1 MANAKEEVRSFIAK
15 RSFATLQE
23 GDYIGTIVSSTP
35 TLSKRLKTPQIANLL
50 ENDDAENPGKI
61 TLFSNDRGYEHDD
74 NGDVVFDEN
83 NNPVEDKGNTIK
95 AQNMFLDVA
104 ACAGLP
110 EGEDFILDDLVGKKI
125 GFTVENRNGYMK
137 VVSWKPAEDM
147 AEILAL
153 QEA

>member
-1 MANAKEEVRSFIAK
+1 MSKQTETVRTFIAK

-23 GDYIGTIVSSTP
+23 GDYIGTIVSCTP
-35 TLSKRLKTPQIANLL
+35 TVSKRLKTPQIASLL
-50 ENDDAENPGKI
+50 ENDDEENPGKI
-61 TLFSNDRGYEHDD
+61 TLFSNDRGYEHDED
-74 NGDVVFDEN
+74 GNVVFDED
-83 NNPVEDKGNTIK
+83 NNPVISEENTIK

-104 ACAGLP
+104 ACAGL
-110 EGEDFILDDLVGKKI
+110 EEDKEFTLDDLVGKKL

-147 AEILAL
+147 AEFLAL